1 MNGLWF
7 FFGSEKTAGEG
18 KKEPLEKKT
27 YA

>member
-7 FFGSEKTAGEG
+7 FFGSENAAGGG